1 MLPQQNVQAPI
12 YGKIKF
18 SSAFQRVGSCVA
30 VLLFFDIAFGLH
42 GVRGGRC
49 TQGCGVGGGRGLI
62 ASSCTS
68 LD

>member
-42 GVRGGRC
+42 GVRGGAVHA
-49 TQGCGVGGGRGLI
+49 GVWGWWGAGTH
-62 ASSCTS
+62 SQFMHVS
-68 LD
+68 